1 MKVRELDN
9 LIESIIF
16 NEVRQSILNE
26 STDEKYEVYH
36 IKCEGEPVETYHTEE
51 EAQKHLQILEKEHP
65 DKEFLIE
72 KEYYESHEDM
82 IHKLDEMGE
91 QLGEQDID
99 EEKLEPGFKSEV
111 KAKLE
116 KELGREPSRLELIKA
131 ITKELEKQLKDD
143 EEFLNKHSKQQ
154 NEEMLNDTQC
164 NECGGMINEEGMCN
178 ECGTPYQQME
188 EGHDEIIDL
197 NDLGSNEHNHPHFE
211 DDEETDGEM
220 DETDGECMECGDGY
234 MEEHAQ
240 DGDPENV
247 CLKCGK
253 QVCECGGLYESKK
266 RTIRLTETELK
277 ELISQMVAE
286 SIPGLDAAKK
296 AHKESGVQNKKELD
310 DMMKDVEKAY
320 LTFDNNDKPEF
331 PHQLNSKTKKEAYTN
346 TKEQDEETAKNFA
359 GLQNLDYDLEP
370 SEAFKK
376 RLKMAIEGDPLM
388 GNGPITEK
396 PSIKPSNGADKGK
409 EAKEKQGNHIP
420 TPDTAKKMEK
430 QVKDREE
437 DKKKRVLYPKETVPV
452 NESKVNFSNVLL
464 EEMNKMKKL
473 SSYNKKTQ

>member
-1 MKVRELDN
+1 
-9 LIESIIF
+9 
-16 NEVRQSILNE
+16 
-26 STDEKYEVYH
+26 
-36 IKCEGEPVETYHTEE
+36 
-51 EAQKHLQILEKEHP
+51 
-65 DKEFLIE
+65 
-72 KEYYESHEDM
+72 
-82 IHKLDEMGE
+82 
-91 QLGEQDID
+91 
-99 EEKLEPGFKSEV
+99 
-111 KAKLE
+111 
-116 KELGREPSRLELIKA
+116 
-131 ITKELEKQLKDD
+131 
-143 EEFLNKHSKQQ
+143 
-154 NEEMLNDTQC
+154 MLNDTHC

>member
-1 MKVRELDN
+1 MKVKELDN
-9 LIESIIF
+9 LIESIISSEIR
-16 NEVRQSILNE
+16 NTILNE
-26 STDEKYEVYH
+26 SMDKKYEVYH
-36 IKCEGEPVETYHTEE
+36 IKCDGEPVETYHNEE
-51 EAQKHLQILEKEHP
+51 EAQEHLQILEKEHP

-72 KEYYESHEDM
+72 KEVYESHEDM

-91 QLGEQDID
+91 QLEEGNNDID
-99 EEKLEPGFKSEV
+99 EDKLEPGFKSEV
-111 KAKLE
+111 RAKLE
-116 KELGREPSRLELIKA
+116 KELGREPSKQELIKA
-131 ITKELEKQLKDD
+131 VTKELEKQLKDD
-143 EEFLNKHSKQQ
+143 EEFFNKHSKQQ
-154 NEEMLNDTQC
+154 NEEMLNNTEC

-188 EGHDEIIDL
+188 EIIDL
-197 NDLGSNEHNHPHFE
+197 NKLGDNEGNHPHFRHN
-211 DDEETDGEM
+211 EEHDGEM

-240 DGDPENV
+240 DGDPQNV
-247 CLKCGK
+247 CSKCGK
-253 QVCECGGLYESKK
+253 EVCECGGMYESKK

-277 ELISQMVAE
+277 ELISKMVAE

-296 AHKESGVQNKKELD
+296 AHKESGIQNKKELD
-310 DMMKDVEKAY
+310 DMMKDVEKNY
-320 LTFDNNDKPEF
+320 LSFDNNDKPEF
-331 PHQLNSKTKKEAYTN
+331 PHQLNSKTKKQAYTN
-346 TKEQDEETAKNFA
+346 TEEQDEETAKNFA
-359 GLQNLDYDLEP
+359 GLQNLEYDLEP

-376 RLKMAIEGDPLM
+376 RLKMAIEGDSLM

-420 TPDTAKKMEK
+420 TPQTAKKMET
-430 QVKDREE
+430 QMKDREK
-437 DKKKRVLYPKETVPV
+437 DKKERVIYPKEKVPV
-452 NESKVNFSNVLL
+452 SESKVSFSNVLL